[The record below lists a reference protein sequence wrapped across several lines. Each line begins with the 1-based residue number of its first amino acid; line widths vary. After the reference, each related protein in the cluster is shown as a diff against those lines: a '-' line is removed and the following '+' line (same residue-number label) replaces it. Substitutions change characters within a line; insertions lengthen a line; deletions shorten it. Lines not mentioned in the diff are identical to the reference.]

1 METEKKMQ
9 ILIISVVYVIAATIL
24 LSCAVRTF
32 LRMNDKDGQ
41 MYRQYFFTVLLLLF
55 ILITSFIAILLRLH
69 VPVPIGAGGGIG
81 FSIGKNSTNGYGII
95 AYIGLIIIVILLMS
109 LFDRYVLK
117 RRSKTEQEYRIRRR
131 IAVGI
136 ILLLIGTI
144 AVLKAVTA

>member
-1 METEKKMQ
+1 
-9 ILIISVVYVIAATIL
+9 
-24 LSCAVRTF
+24 
-32 LRMNDKDGQ
+32 MNDKDGQ

-117 RRSKTEQEYRIRRR
+117 RRSKSEQEYRIRRR